1 MFPSHHPFVC
11 PWFLSY
17 PLCFPF
23 PSSPSSLSLLTPHPV
38 TSLLKEAPVDENQ
51 DEEAQAGKGAI
62 LLEHKLPIDAH
73 SSPTILFTIIPQPT
87 ANLAHALKIITTIK
101 QVLNILGHNLRNV
114 AQLIIKLIEVLRSAG
129 VGVRSARLGDEVVKL
144 HKGVRAE
151 GRVVDGL
158 RGVCGGELA
167 GEVGEVGEGELARVG
182 ALADAEEDD
191 VGVDEV
197 VDCEEGGGLDAGLG
211 LGVAGEFSLDLAELL
226 LDFVEGGGVGLGL
239 VVDGSAKHEA
249 IQP

>member
-1 MFPSHHPFVC
+1 MVS
-11 PWFLSY
+11 FLSS
-17 PLCFPF
+17 LSFPF
-23 PSSPSSLSLLTPHPV
+23 PSSPSSPSLLTANSV

-51 DEEAQAGKGAI
+51 DEEAQTSKGAI
-62 LLEHKLPIDAH
+62 LLEHKLPVDAH
-73 SSPTILFTIIPQPT
+73 RSPTILFAIIPQPT
-87 ANLAHALKIITTIK
+87 ANLSHALKIITTVK
-101 QVLNILGHNLRNV
+101 QVLNILSHDLRNV
-114 AQLIIKLIEVLRSAG
+114 AQLIIKLIKILRSAG
-129 VGVRSARLGDEVVKL
+129 VSVSSARLCDEVVKL
-144 HKGVRAE
+144 HEGVGAE

-158 RGVCGGELA
+158 RGVCGCELA

-211 LGVAGEFSLDLAELL
+211 LGVAGELSLDLAELL